1 MSSVNKVILL
11 GNIGKDPE
19 VRETK
24 AGNIVNLVM
33 ATSEKYTDKSGQKQE
48 NTEWHNL
55 VVFGKLA
62 DVVAKYVRKGDK
74 LYVEGSITTRKW
86 EDKEGNTRY
95 NTEIKVRDL
104 TMLGLGGGEKKAQ
117 PAGVAAGEDD
127 GDYPLPF

>member
-1 MSSVNKVILL
+1 MVNKVQLL

-24 AGNIVNLVM
+24 AGNIANMVM
-33 ATSEKYTDKSGQKQE
+33 ATSERYTDKSGQKQE
-48 NTEWHNL
+48 KTEWHNL

-62 DVVAKYVRKGDK
+62 DIVAKYVKKGDK

-104 TMLGLGGGEKKAQ
+104 TMLGGTEKRSTQ
-117 PAGVAAGEDD
+117 PEAVAAGDDEDSD
-127 GDYPLPF
+127 LPF

>member
-1 MSSVNKVILL
+1 MVNKVQLL

-24 AGNIVNLVM
+24 AGNIANMVM
-33 ATSEKYTDKSGQKQE
+33 ATSERYTDKSGQKQE
-48 NTEWHNL
+48 KTEWHNL

-62 DVVAKYVRKGDK
+62 DIVAKYVKKGDK
-74 LYVEGSITTRKW
+74 LYIEGSITTRKW

-104 TMLGLGGGEKKAQ
+104 TMLGGGEKKASNDDDE
-117 PAGVAAGEDD
+117 EDL
-127 GDYPLPF
+127 LPF

>member
-33 ATSEKYTDKSGQKQE
+33 ATSERYTDKSGQKHE

-62 DVVAKYVRKGDK
+62 DVVAKYVKKGDK

-95 NTEIKVRDL
+95 TTEVKVRDL
-104 TMLGLGGGEKKAQ
+104 TMLGGGEKKAQ
-117 PAGVAAGEDD
+117 PVAAEIGEDD
-127 GDYPLPF
+127 ESDLPF

>member
-24 AGNIVNLVM
+24 SGKVANLVL
-33 ATSEKYTDKSGQKQE
+33 ATSERYTDKSGQKQE

-62 DVVAKYVRKGDK
+62 DVVAKYVKKGDK

-95 NTEIKVRDL
+95 NTDIKVRDL
-104 TMLGLGGGEKKAQ
+104 TMLGGTEKKAQ
-117 PAGVAAGEDD
+117 PVAAGIDD
-127 GDYPLPF
+127 GDDLPF

>member
-62 DVVAKYVRKGDK
+62 DVVAKYVKKGDK

-104 TMLGLGGGEKKAQ
+104 TILGGGEKKPQ
-117 PAGVAAGEDD
+117 PALASVDD
-127 GDYPLPF
+127 GDSDDLPF

>member
-1 MSSVNKVILL
+1 MVNKVQLL

-24 AGNIVNLVM
+24 SGKVVNLVL
-33 ATSEKYTDKSGQKQE
+33 ATSERYTDKSGQKQE

-62 DVVAKYVRKGDK
+62 DVVTKYVKKGDK

-95 NTEIKVRDL
+95 NTDIKVRDL
-104 TMLGLGGGEKKAQ
+104 TMLGGTEKKAQ
-117 PAGVAAGEDD
+117 PVAAGGDD
-127 GDYPLPF
+127 DEELDLPF

>member
-1 MSSVNKVILL
+1 MVNKVQLL
-11 GNIGKDPE
+11 GNIGKDPD

-24 AGNIVNLVM
+24 SGKVVNLVL
-33 ATSEKYTDKSGQKQE
+33 ATSERYTDKSGQKQE

-62 DVVAKYVRKGDK
+62 DVVTKYVKKGDK

-95 NTEIKVRDL
+95 NTDIKVRDL
-104 TMLGLGGGEKKAQ
+104 TMLGGTEKKAQ
-117 PAGVAAGEDD
+117 PVAAGIDED
-127 GDYPLPF
+127 GDLPF

>member
-62 DVVAKYVRKGDK
+62 DVVAKYVKKGDK

-104 TMLGLGGGEKKAQ
+104 TMLGGGEKKPE

-127 GDYPLPF
+127 EDYPLPF

>member
-24 AGNIVNLVM
+24 AGNVANMVM
-33 ATSEKYTDKSGQKQE
+33 ATSERYTDKSGQKQE
-48 NTEWHNL
+48 KTEWHNL

-62 DVVAKYVRKGDK
+62 DIVAKYVKKGDK

-104 TMLGLGGGEKKAQ
+104 TMLGGGEKKAQ
-117 PAGVAAGEDD
+117 PAAVAVGEDED
-127 GDYPLPF
+127 GDLPF

>member
-1 MSSVNKVILL
+1 MVNKVQLL

-62 DVVAKYVRKGDK
+62 DVVAKYVKKGDK

-104 TMLGLGGGEKKAQ
+104 TMLGGTEKKAQ
-117 PAGVAAGEDD
+117 PVAAGIEEDD
-127 GDYPLPF
+127 DSGLPF

>member
-1 MSSVNKVILL
+1 MSTVNKVILL

-62 DVVAKYVRKGDK
+62 DVVAKYVKKGDK

-104 TMLGLGGGEKKAQ
+104 TMLGGGEKKAQ

>member
-24 AGNIVNLVM
+24 SGNIANLVL
-33 ATSEKYTDKSGQKQE
+33 ATSERYTDKSGQKQE

-62 DVVAKYVRKGDK
+62 DVVAKYVKKGDK

-95 NTEIKVRDL
+95 NTDIKVRDL
-104 TMLGLGGGEKKAQ
+104 TMLGGTEKKAQ
-117 PAGVAAGEDD
+117 PVAAGIDDED
-127 GDYPLPF
+127 GLPF

>member
-1 MSSVNKVILL
+1 MVNKVQLL
-11 GNIGKDPE
+11 GNVGKDPE

-24 AGNIVNLVM
+24 SGKVANLVL
-33 ATSEKYTDKSGQKQE
+33 ATSERYTDKSGQKQE

-62 DVVAKYVRKGDK
+62 DVVTKYVKKGDK

-95 NTEIKVRDL
+95 NTDIKVRDL
-104 TMLGLGGGEKKAQ
+104 TMLGGTEKKAK
-117 PAGVAAGEDD
+117 PVAAGGDD
-127 GDYPLPF
+127 IDDDLPF

>member
-24 AGNIVNLVM
+24 AGNIVNMVM

-62 DVVAKYVRKGDK
+62 DVVSKYVKKGDK

-95 NTEIKVRDL
+95 TTEVKVRDL
-104 TMLGLGGGEKKAQ
+104 TMLGGAEKKPQ
-117 PAGVAAGEDD
+117 PALATVDEGEDD
-127 GDYPLPF
+127 LPF

>member
-1 MSSVNKVILL
+1 MVNKVQLL

-24 AGNIVNLVM
+24 SGNIVNMVM

-62 DVVAKYVRKGDK
+62 DVVSKYVKKGDK

-95 NTEIKVRDL
+95 TTEVKVRDL
-104 TMLGLGGGEKKAQ
+104 TMLGGGDKKAQ
-117 PAGVAAGEDD
+117 PVAAGIDEDD
-127 GDYPLPF
+127 DSGLPF

>member
-1 MSSVNKVILL
+1 MVNKVQLL

-24 AGNIVNLVM
+24 AGNIVNLTM

-62 DVVAKYVRKGDK
+62 DVVAKYVKKGDK

-95 NTEIKVRDL
+95 TTEVKVRDL
-104 TMLGLGGGEKKAQ
+104 TMLGGAEKKSTQ
-117 PAGVAAGEDD
+117 PTAVAVGEDED
-127 GDYPLPF
+127 DLPF

>member
-33 ATSEKYTDKSGQKQE
+33 ATSERYTDKSGQKQE
-48 NTEWHNL
+48 KTEWHNL

-62 DVVAKYVRKGDK
+62 DVVTKYVKKGDK

-95 NTEIKVRDL
+95 TTEVKVRGL
-104 TMLGLGGGEKKAQ
+104 TMLGGGEKKATQ
-117 PAGVAAGEDD
+117 PAAVAVGEDED
-127 GDYPLPF
+127 DLPF

>member
-24 AGNIVNLVM
+24 AGNVANMVM
-33 ATSEKYTDKSGQKQE
+33 ATSERYTDKSGQKQE
-48 NTEWHNL
+48 KTEWHNL

-62 DVVAKYVRKGDK
+62 DIVAKYVKKGDK

-104 TMLGLGGGEKKAQ
+104 TMLGGGEKKASNDDDE
-117 PAGVAAGEDD
+117 EDL
-127 GDYPLPF
+127 LPF

>member
-1 MSSVNKVILL
+1 MVNKVQLL

-24 AGNIVNLVM
+24 AGNIVNLTM

-62 DVVAKYVRKGDK
+62 DVVAKYVKKGDK

-95 NTEIKVRDL
+95 TTEIKVRDL
-104 TMLGLGGGEKKAQ
+104 TMLGGTEKKAQ
-117 PAGVAAGEDD
+117 PVAAGINEDD
-127 GDYPLPF
+127 DTGLPF

>member
-1 MSSVNKVILL
+1 MVNKVQLL
-11 GNIGKDPE
+11 GNVGKDPE

-24 AGNIVNLVM
+24 SGKVANLVL
-33 ATSEKYTDKSGQKQE
+33 ATSERYTDKSGQKQE

-62 DVVAKYVRKGDK
+62 DVVTKYVKKGDK

-95 NTEIKVRDL
+95 NTDIKVRDL
-104 TMLGLGGGEKKAQ
+104 TMLGGTEKKAQ
-117 PAGVAAGEDD
+117 PVAAGIDEDED
-127 GDYPLPF
+127 QLPF

>member
-1 MSSVNKVILL
+1 MVNKVQLL

-62 DVVAKYVRKGDK
+62 DVVAKYVKKGDK

-104 TMLGLGGGEKKAQ
+104 TMLGGTEKKAQ
-117 PAGVAAGEDD
+117 PVAAGIDEDD
-127 GDYPLPF
+127 DQLPF

>member
-24 AGNIVNLVM
+24 SGKVANLVL
-33 ATSEKYTDKSGQKQE
+33 ATSERYTDKSGQKQE

-62 DVVAKYVRKGDK
+62 DVVTKYVKKGDK

-95 NTEIKVRDL
+95 NTDIKVRDL
-104 TMLGLGGGEKKAQ
+104 TMLGGGEKKATKQ
-117 PAGVAAGEDD
+117 VAVAVGEDED
-127 GDYPLPF
+127 DLPF

>member
-1 MSSVNKVILL
+1 MVNKVQLL

-24 AGNIVNLVM
+24 SGNIVNMVM

-62 DVVAKYVRKGDK
+62 DVVAKYVKKGDK

-95 NTEIKVRDL
+95 TTEVKVRDL
-104 TMLGLGGGEKKAQ
+104 TMLGGGDKKAQ
-117 PAGVAAGEDD
+117 PVAAGIDEDD
-127 GDYPLPF
+127 DSGLPF

>member
-1 MSSVNKVILL
+1 MVNKVQLL
-11 GNIGKDPE
+11 GNVGKDPE

-24 AGNIVNLVM
+24 SGKVVNLVL
-33 ATSEKYTDKSGQKQE
+33 ATSERYTDKSGQKQE

-62 DVVAKYVRKGDK
+62 DVVTKYVKKGDK

-95 NTEIKVRDL
+95 NTDIKVRDL
-104 TMLGLGGGEKKAQ
+104 TMLGGTEKN
-117 PAGVAAGEDD
+117 PHRVAAGIDEDETD
-127 GDYPLPF
+127 LPF

>member
-1 MSSVNKVILL
+1 MVNKVQLL

-24 AGNIVNLVM
+24 AGNIANLTM
-33 ATSEKYTDKSGQKQE
+33 ATSERYTDKSGQKQE
-48 NTEWHNL
+48 KTEWHNL

-62 DVVAKYVRKGDK
+62 DIVAKYVKKGDK

-95 NTEIKVRDL
+95 TTEVKVRDL
-104 TMLGLGGGEKKAQ
+104 TMIGGTEKKSAQ
-117 PAGVAAGEDD
+117 PAAVAAGDDEDPD
-127 GDYPLPF
+127 LPF

>member
-24 AGNIVNLVM
+24 SGKVANLVL
-33 ATSEKYTDKSGQKQE
+33 ATSERYTDKSGQKHE

-62 DVVAKYVRKGDK
+62 DVVAKYVKKGDK

-95 NTEIKVRDL
+95 NTDIKVRDL
-104 TMLGLGGGEKKAQ
+104 TMLGGGEKKAQ
-117 PAGVAAGEDD
+117 PVAAGGGDIDD
-127 GDYPLPF
+127 DLPF

>member
-24 AGNIVNLVM
+24 SGKVVNLVL

-62 DVVAKYVRKGDK
+62 DVVAKYVKKGDK

-104 TMLGLGGGEKKAQ
+104 TMLGGREKKAQ
-117 PAGVAAGEDD
+117 PVAAGIDEDD
-127 GDYPLPF
+127 QSDLPF

>member
-24 AGNIVNLVM
+24 AGNIVNMVM

-62 DVVAKYVRKGDK
+62 DVVSKYVKKGDK

-95 NTEIKVRDL
+95 TTEVKVRDL
-104 TMLGLGGGEKKAQ
+104 TMLGGVEKKSQ
-117 PAGVAAGEDD
+117 PALATVDEDED
-127 GDYPLPF
+127 GDLPF